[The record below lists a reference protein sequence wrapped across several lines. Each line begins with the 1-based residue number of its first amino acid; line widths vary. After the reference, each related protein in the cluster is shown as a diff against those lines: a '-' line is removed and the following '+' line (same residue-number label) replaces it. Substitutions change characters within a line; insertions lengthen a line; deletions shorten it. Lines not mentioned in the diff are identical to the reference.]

1 MAVVYIGLG
10 SNLGNRK
17 ENCSRALTALSNNDI
32 IIKKQSSLNETEP
45 WGIKGEPEFINMVAE
60 VETYKTPGELLNLL
74 KKIEKD
80 IGRQETYKWGPRVI
94 DLDILLYDSLVVEE
108 PDLKIPHPLMHMREF
123 TLTPLSE
130 IAPEVVHPIL
140 KKTVKSLLDE
150 LEN

>member
-1 MAVVYIGLG
+1 MAVVYIGIG

-17 ENCSRALTALSNNDI
+17 ENCLSALTALSNHDI
-32 IIKKQSSLNETEP
+32 LIKKQSSLNETEP
-45 WGIKGEPEFINMVAE
+45 WGVKGQPEFINMAVK
-60 VETYKTPGELLNLL
+60 VETDKTPGELLNLF
-74 KKIEKD
+74 KEIEKD
-80 IGRQETYKWGPRVI
+80 MGRQETYKWGPRII

-123 TLTPLSE
+123 VLTPLAE